1 MSNLTLDGST
11 SFIGTE
17 FIKLLATGSSPLAT
31 EEYVDDKVANSIGGA
46 SADAYTKSETNAL
59 LNNKLNILNGDASG
73 NLRIEPTSQG
83 GKLIIN
89 STAPLD
95 ASNSFFCNGSGEFNS
110 SLKVSTFNCSNDIS
124 SGGVNTNTF
133 NVNIANSKN
142 SFNDD
147 GVEYMKYENA
157 NVDANFYGLKVLSNL
172 YTKNIFPDGI
182 KMNYHNKIAFIDTN
196 GATDLDYYDDN
207 YINITISDSIQR
219 INQVILDGEHRF
231 YNGSIDTASDG
242 DLTSKMSNTRIDFYK
257 DLYLNG
263 SSIGDTLNC
272 SSIVSTNDI
281 ETATAIKSN
290 NYNNYDNG
298 NITFSHN
305 GVDYLKFNTDTG
317 TILPSGEI
325 TVPND
330 DATVKTGEFFEG
342 NRTIKAIEGFV
353 GSLLNNDDNSSAPRF
368 THLGDEYMRYED
380 VALNASTQTQGI
392 KIAKTL
398 YTQDIIPTNIKFSCK
413 TKIAFVDSDGA
424 TDGDY
429 YNDNYINMTLADTIP
444 RLNFVVIDGSEM
456 RFYVGSRDTV
466 FDGDMVMKLSHDRI
480 AFYRQLYD
488 GLTPLSSG
496 GYTNTEI
503 DIFFLSGKLTL
514 ASPETLTA
522 KLVVDSVGTQMALS
536 DTTADREITFT
547 DGDCIDC
554 SEKAT
559 SSNSAELKI
568 NYTKEAKVRIGNTA
582 SSLSINTPKF
592 TDKVLSVLGDSQING
607 QLRLTSHLTM
617 NPNLLIYF
625 DSASANRR

>member
-1 MSNLTLDGST
+1 MTYN
-11 SFIGTE
+11 
-17 FIKLLATGSSPLAT
+17 
-31 EEYVDDKVANSIGGA
+31 
-46 SADAYTKSETNAL
+46 
-59 LNNKLNILNGDASG
+59 
-73 NLRIEPTSQG
+73 
-83 GKLIIN
+83 
-89 STAPLD
+89 
-95 ASNSFFCNGSGEFNS
+95 
-110 SLKVSTFNCSNDIS
+110 
-124 SGGVNTNTF
+124 
-133 NVNIANSKN
+133 
-142 SFNDD
+142 
-147 GVEYMKYENA
+147 
-157 NVDANFYGLKVLSNL
+157 
-172 YTKNIFPDGI
+172 
-182 KMNYHNKIAFIDTN
+182 NKIAFIDTN

-242 DLTSKMSNTRIDFYK
+242 DLTLKMSNTRIDFYK
-257 DLYLNG
+257 DLYING

-330 DATVKTGEFFEG
+330 DATVKTGVFFEG

-353 GSLLNNDDNSSAPRF
+353 GSLFNNDDNSSAPRF

-380 VALNASTQTQGI
+380 VALNASTQGI

-398 YTQDIIPTNIKFSCK
+398 YTQDIIPTNIKFSYN

-480 AFYRQLYD
+480 TFYRQLYD

-503 DIFFLSGKLTL
+503 DIFLSGKLTL

-568 NYTKEAKVRIGNTA
+568 NYTKEANVRIGNTA

-617 NPNLLIYF
+617 NPIFFNIFWLSISEQKIHKSKTIIRSTRIPTFRYSKWECKFRAYF
-625 DSASANRR
+625 NDNRKQWNSKSK